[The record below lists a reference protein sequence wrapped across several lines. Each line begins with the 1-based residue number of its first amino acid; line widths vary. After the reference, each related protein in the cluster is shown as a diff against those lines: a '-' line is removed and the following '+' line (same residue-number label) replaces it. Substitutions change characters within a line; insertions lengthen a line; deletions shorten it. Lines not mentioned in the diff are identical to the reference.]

1 MDIQHTYSK
10 LSKSHLLAIMLEDRC
25 EVRGPR
31 RVVQYAGYIRRLA
44 NAELRNRDLVMGGYI
59 SRHGIER
66 CALSV
71 EPLSLSLSDKSSGS
85 QVGVEDEQSSS
96 T

>member
-10 LSKSHLLAIMLEDRC
+10 LSNHMLAVMLENRC

-31 RVVQYAGYIRRLA
+31 SEVRDTGYIRRLA
-44 NAELRNRDLVMGGYI
+44 NAELRNRDLAMGGYV

-66 CALSV
+66 
-71 EPLSLSLSDKSSGS
+71 
-85 QVGVEDEQSSS
+85 
-96 T
+96 